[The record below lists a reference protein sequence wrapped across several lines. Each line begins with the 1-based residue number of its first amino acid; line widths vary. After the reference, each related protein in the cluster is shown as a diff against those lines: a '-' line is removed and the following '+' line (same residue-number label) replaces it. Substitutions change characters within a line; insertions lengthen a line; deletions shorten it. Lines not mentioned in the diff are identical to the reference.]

1 MKYEICILGSLHYS
15 DKPTLSPSVQAPLR
29 YGRREAIA
37 YAASRVHANY
47 GVTLRLFKEV

>member
-1 MKYEICILGSLHYS
+1 MHEICTLGSLQYS
-15 DKPTLSPSVQAPLR
+15 DKSSLSPPSVQTPLR

-47 GVTLRLFKEV
+47 GVTLRVFKEV